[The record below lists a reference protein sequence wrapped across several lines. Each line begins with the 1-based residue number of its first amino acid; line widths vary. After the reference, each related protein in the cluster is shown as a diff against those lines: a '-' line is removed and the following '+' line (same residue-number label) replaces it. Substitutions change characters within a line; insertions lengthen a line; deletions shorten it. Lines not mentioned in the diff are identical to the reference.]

1 MTIGAL
7 RVELHVPGA
16 SSLKAKRQVV
26 KSLKDRMRNRF
37 NVSVAEVGQ
46 HDKWQR
52 AMLGIAMAGTDGK
65 YVAGALDEVMLAY
78 EVMKFL
84 RGQPAVEVC
93 HHEVEVL

>member
-1 MTIGAL
+1 VTVGAL
-7 RVELHVPGA
+7 KVDLHIPGA

-46 HDKWQR
+46 QDKWQR
-52 AMLGIAMAGTDGK
+52 ATLLIAMAGTDGK
-65 YVAGALDEVMLAY
+65 YVAGALDEVT
-78 EVMKFL
+78 KFL
-84 RGQPAVEVC
+84 RGQPAVAVC

>member
-16 SSLKAKRQVV
+16 SSLKAKRQVI
-26 KSLKDRMRNRF
+26 KSLKDRIRNRF
-37 NVSVAEVGQ
+37 NVSVAEVDQ

-52 AMLGIAMAGTDGK
+52 ATLGVAMAGTDGA
-65 YVAGALDEVMLAY
+65 YVSGGLD

-93 HHEVEVL
+93 RHEVEML